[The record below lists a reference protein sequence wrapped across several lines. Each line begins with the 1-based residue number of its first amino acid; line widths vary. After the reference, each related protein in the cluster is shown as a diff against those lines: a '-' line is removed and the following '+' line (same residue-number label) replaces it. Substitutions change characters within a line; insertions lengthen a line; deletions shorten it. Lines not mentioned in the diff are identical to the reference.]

1 MKTKNTK
8 LIALALALSFLITN
22 CGTVKDAN
30 SKQKGVAIGAAAGAI
45 LGGVLGNN
53 LGKGGNSEL
62 GAVLGAVIGGAAGG
76 VIGNKMDKQAAKIEN
91 ALPGAEVERVGEGIW
106 VVLGENAINFDFG
119 KSTLTNQAKLNL
131 DKVIPA
137 LNTELNT
144 NLLILGYTDSKGS
157 DEFNLNLSKERATV
171 V

>member
-53 LGKGGNSEL
+53 LGKGGNS
-62 GAVLGAVIGGAAGG
+62 
-76 VIGNKMDKQAAKIEN
+76 
-91 ALPGAEVERVGEGIW
+91 
-106 VVLGENAINFDFG
+106 
-119 KSTLTNQAKLNL
+119 
-131 DKVIPA
+131 
-137 LNTELNT
+137 
-144 NLLILGYTDSKGS
+144 
-157 DEFNLNLSKERATV
+157 
-171 V
+171 